1 MRKFKKFLAVLL
13 IVVLTIGNSVSVFAG
28 EIDLPVETSD
38 LMMDDL
44 TDESSETAL
53 SETISDGTTS
63 DDKEIPLEI
72 QSEDEESIE
81 EISESVEENESV
93 EDEETEDEEIEDEEI
108 EGSYP
113 GVDLAGFCENSE
125 ILKDKELLSDNLDGI
140 ENLIPDKDYIEG
152 EIIVAAPDEETA
164 EIYAEGF
171 GGKLG
176 AYCHGFCL
184 ILLDTD
190 DKDDDGY
197 CLSVADAVKASADYE
212 VPLPAAYPNYI
223 GEWTS
228 DETYMDEAY
237 MDETYM
243 GETYTDEVYYD
254 EESAQEN
261 NVADWESAYNDPYL
275 NASSTSYQYQHS
287 LMQTESAWRAGFRGQ
302 DVKVAVLDS
311 GAREGHEDLT
321 IAGKGVYKNN
331 KFSTITD
338 TMTDSVGHGTHC
350 CGIVAAKADNSKGG
364 AGIAPGALL
373 YAGKVDIDGSPS
385 DWGLYCAM
393 QYATYNWKVDIMSI
407 SIGINGTYYSADL
420 TKAVKDAYEAG
431 VAVFVS
437 SGNEWSNTMGFP
449 AKCKYAIPVGAVN
462 SGNGMTDFSN
472 LASGVRYSGPGY
484 AIYSTYN
491 ESNSS
496 YKVMDGT
503 SMACPAVAGAAAVI
517 LSSGKVEGTGKQK
530 VNNLLALM
538 DKGATPSGVGK
549 GTPNLAKSLGL
560 SSTTSAPNAP
570 TTMNAPGV
578 INKAST
584 SVTLNSAFG
593 TKIYYNINGA
603 NITYKNGQIN
613 NASALGSNN
622 GTITLYATDGAKQ
635 VVKAV
640 AIDDYTGLCSKM
652 VSFTYTFKPKLSAI
666 TITSKTLDFYVTK
679 GSSIQLGVTAS
690 PACAKIK
697 TVKWSIPSTNG
708 VSINEKTGKL
718 TVSKDVSV
726 SSVKVTANATGTNG
740 GSASQTQTITISKE
754 AKVKS
759 ITPSAK
765 NISLYTSET
774 ATITVDVKNLA
785 GKAVSAASN
794 TKTSITGSSVE
805 TASLSGNTLTIK
817 AATIP
822 GKATVNIFS
831 TDGTYKKASIT
842 INTLQAVTGVSYTK
856 PGSIVQGGSFRIDA
870 SATPANASNKN
881 LIWSLTKCS
890 NTPDLKTCG
899 VSINS
904 KSGQI
909 KVAKNAVTGT
919 YTAKWQAA
927 DSKAKSG
934 TFTFNITNS
943 ASKITS
949 INLSSSSVSLFRVTN
964 NYSAPTE
971 NTVTATVSGGNVSDL
986 AISNS
991 APGIVTASIS
1001 SGKISLTTTGKAT
1014 GSANITVYTK
1024 DGTNLK
1030 KTIKVKVS
1038 NPPTALILSL
1048 PKGKSDVLAYGKSMK
1063 LNATFVTDNGPI
1075 DASSKKLEW
1084 TSSAPSYITVSNGT
1098 IKTVSRFFNA
1108 GSKVRITAKATD
1120 GSGVIGSIDIYPN
1133 PKTCKLNV
1141 SYGNNSVSLTA
1152 VNEGY
1157 RYFNASVITPL
1168 KVSVSGPSNQC
1179 ICKLASYGF
1188 VTTYNFIYYA
1198 PGIYT
1203 IKFTMN
1209 DGSNVSKTV
1218 RIKVR

>member
-1 MRKFKKFLAVLL
+1 MRKFRKLLAVLL
-13 IVVLTIGNSVSVFAG
+13 TVALTFGNSVSVFAE
-28 EIDLPVETSD
+28 EIDLPIETETVEAEFSEGESEEEFLEGETFETQEINEEEA
-38 LMMDDL
+38 
-44 TDESSETAL
+44 TDEE
-53 SETISDGTTS
+53 
-63 DDKEIPLEI
+63 EIPLEI
-72 QSEDEESIE
+72 QSEEEE
-81 EISESVEENESV
+81 RLGENETV
-93 EDEETEDEEIEDEEI
+93 EDEEIEDEEI

-113 GVDLAGFCENSE
+113 GVDLAGFCSDPE
-125 ILKDKELLSDNLDGI
+125 IIEDKEVLSDNLEGI
-140 ENLIPDKDYIEG
+140 NNLVPNKDYIEG

-171 GGKLG
+171 GGTLG
-176 AYCHGFCL
+176 AYCYGFCL

-190 DKDDDGY
+190 DENDDGY
-197 CLSVADAVKASADYE
+197 CLTVADAVKASADYE

-228 DETYMDEAY
+228 DETC
-237 MDETYM
+237 
-243 GETYTDEVYYD
+243 TDGAYYD

-261 NVADWESAYNDPYL
+261 SSADWESAYNDPYL
-275 NASSTSYQYQHS
+275 NASSASYQYQHS

-302 DVKVAVLDS
+302 GIKVAVLDS
-311 GAREGHEDLT
+311 GAKEGHEDLT
-321 IAGKGVYKNN
+321 IAGKGIYKNN
-331 KFSTITD
+331 KFSTTSD

-350 CGIVAAKADNSKGG
+350 SGIVAAKAGNSKGG
-364 AGIAPGALL
+364 AGVAPAASL
-373 YAGKVDIDGSPS
+373 YVGKVDVNGSPS
-385 DWGLYCAM
+385 DWGLYSAM
-393 QYATYNWKVDIMSI
+393 QYATNTWGVDIMSI
-407 SIGINGTYYSADL
+407 SIGINGTSYSASL
-420 TKAVKDAYEAG
+420 TQAVKDAYESG
-431 VAVFVS
+431 VAVFVA
-437 SGNEWSNTMGFP
+437 SGNAWSNTMGFP

-472 LASGVRYSGPGY
+472 QTSGVRYSGPGY

-496 YKVMDGT
+496 YTVMDGT

-517 LSSGKVEGTGKQK
+517 LSSGKVKGTGKQR

-538 DKGATPSGVGK
+538 DKGTTPSGVGK
-549 GTPNLAKSLGL
+549 GTPNLAKTLGL
-560 SSTTSAPNAP
+560 SNSTSAPNAP
-570 TTMNAPGV
+570 TPTKTPGV
-578 INKAST
+578 IKDAST
-584 SVTLNSAFG
+584 SVTLKSAVG

-613 NASALGSNN
+613 NASGFEGNS
-622 GTITLYATDGAKQ
+622 GTVTLYATNGAKQ

-640 AIDDYTGLCSKM
+640 AIDGYTGLCSKM
-652 VSFTYTFKPKLSAI
+652 VSFTYTFKPSLSGI

-718 TVSKDVSV
+718 TISKDATA
-726 SSVKVTANATGTNG
+726 SSVKVTASATGTDG
-740 GSASQTQTITISKE
+740 GSASQTQTINISTA

-774 ATITVDVKNLA
+774 ATITVDVKSLT
-785 GKAVSAASN
+785 GDTVSAASN
-794 TKTSITGSSVE
+794 TKTSIIGSSVG

-822 GKATVNIFS
+822 GKATVNIYS
-831 TDGTYKKASIT
+831 IDGTYKKTSIT

-881 LIWSLTKCS
+881 LIWSLTKCPDE
-890 NTPDLKTCG
+890 TDLKTCG

-934 TFTFNITNS
+934 TFSFNITYS

-964 NYSAPTE
+964 NFSAPKSK
-971 NTVTATVSGGNVSDL
+971 TVTATVSGGSVSDL
-986 AISNS
+986 IVSNS

-1001 SGKISLTTTGKAT
+1001 SGKITLTATGKAT
-1014 GSANITVYTK
+1014 GSANITVSTK

-1048 PKGKSDVLAYGKSMK
+1048 PKGRSDVLAYGKSMK

-1108 GSKVRITAKATD
+1108 GNKVRITAKATD

-1141 SYGNNSVSLTA
+1141 SYGNNSASLTA

-1179 ICKLASYGF
+1179 ICQLGSYGYT
-1188 VTTYNFIYYA
+1188 TTYNFVYYA
-1198 PGIYT
+1198 RGLYT

-1209 DGSNVSKTV
+1209 DGSNVSTTV
-1218 RIKVR
+1218 RVNVK